1 MTGKIGPPRCRYYR
15 LRPWVPPHF
24 VLRLG
29 FHIETLSY
37 YMSQIFFCQSVFDV
51 LPARLAKLFSI
62 TSVSLW
68 RLGTIP
74 NLTNKAL
81 HFNALEACA

>member
-1 MTGKIGPPRCRYYR
+1 
-15 LRPWVPPHF
+15 
-24 VLRLG
+24 
-29 FHIETLSY
+29 
-37 YMSQIFFCQSVFDV
+37 MSQIFFCQSVFDV